1 MPEYQIV
8 LNIETEMGDPR
19 EWDWKSLIITDPDV
33 EKLIDV
39 AVTTKEG

>member
-19 EWDWKSLIITDPDV
+19 EWDWKNLIITDPDV